1 MRDFF
6 KLGLVL
12 LGVCLV
18 LAIKDV
24 GAANATC
31 KYIFLKRY

>member
-1 MRDFF
+1 MRDFL
-6 KLGLVL
+6 KLALVL

-31 KYIFLKRY
+31 KYTFLKLY